1 MRSSMKFPFP
11 ASMKFLF
18 PALGTAL
25 VLAACGGSSSS
36 SSSAASS
43 AAASGGT
50 SVIVKTA
57 QVGSLG
63 TVLVDSKGM
72 TLYHLSGEH
81 AGKFICTTSACV
93 HIWIPLAAPAGSTPS
108 GVAGIGM
115 IKRPNGVDQVSY
127 KGDPLY
133 TFAQDTAPG
142 QAKGEGIKDVG
153 TWHAVATG
161 AKTSAAPVSS
171 SSSSSAAGGY
181 AY

>member
-1 MRSSMKFPFP
+1 MR
-11 ASMKFLF
+11 ALMKFLV

-25 VLAACGGSSSS
+25 ALAACGGSSSS

-43 AAASGGT
+43 AAASTGK

-72 TLYHLSGEH
+72 TLYRLSGEH

-93 HIWIPLAAPAGSTPS
+93 HIWIPLTTPAGSKPS
-108 GVAGIGM
+108 GVTGIGM
-115 IKRPNGVDQVSY
+115 IKRPNGAEQVSY
-127 KGDPLY
+127 KGEPLY

-142 QAKGEGIKDVG
+142 QDKGEGVKDVG
-153 TWHAVATG
+153 IWDAVATG
-161 AKTSAAPVSS
+161 AKTAAAPASS
-171 SSSSSAAGGY
+171 SSSSSSGGGGY
-181 AY
+181 SY